1 MKRVPVI
8 LQMTPHECGAA
19 SLAMVLSYY
28 GRETTVSES
37 RRYLRSG
44 RDGLSARA
52 IAQAGREL
60 GMQVRA
66 FSMEPADLAN
76 VKLPAIVHW
85 NFDHFMVVESWSPKD
100 VRVVDPAV
108 GRRRLTQEE
117 FSAGFTGVA
126 LVMEPGEGFRPQRAQ
141 NKLTWQQFLRRILA
155 TPGTVGFLGQV
166 LGASALLQV
175 LGLVF
180 PLFTMVLI
188 DTILPA
194 QDVSMLTML
203 GSGMVILIAAQ
214 VVLGYLRSAVALYL
228 EVRLDISVMLGF
240 FEHMLRLPY
249 RYFHERTSGDLLM
262 RLGSVSV
269 IREVLTGETVSAIL
283 DGVMVVFYL
292 AVLFYWQPLFGVVTL
307 VFGALQIAIMLGTTG
322 RLYEFAE
329 RDLAAQA
336 ESQSYLVEALTG
348 IATVKA
354 SAAENRTLAHWSNLF
369 FKQLNIS
376 LKRSHL
382 AMVVGAAQE
391 ALGALAPIALLWL
404 GALWVLDGR
413 MSLGTMMAVNTVAV
427 SFLGPLTSLVGTV
440 QQMQLIG
447 ANLDRIA
454 DVLQASPEQDAQT
467 VAPAPKLAGRIEVRN
482 AGFRYH
488 PNAPWALR
496 NVSFDVYPGQK
507 IAIVGRTGS
516 GKSTLAMLLLG
527 LHELDEGEIFYDGV
541 PLAGMDYR
549 SLRSQFGV
557 VLQTPSLFSGSIRRN
572 IAAHDPDL
580 PLDAIVHAAQLAVVH
595 DEIMAMPMGYD
606 TVIAEGGVDLAGGQR
621 QRIAIARALAHNPAI
636 LALDE
641 ATSNLDAIT
650 ESIVD
655 QNLSDLDCT
664 RIVIAHRL
672 STVRN
677 ADLILVLDE
686 GVIVERGVH
695 EDLLALG
702 GVYATLVHDQDTT
715 LGSDVPIQPH
725 PGAVRKLRA

>member
-66 FSMEPADLAN
+66 FSMEPANLAQ
-76 VKLPAIVHW
+76 VKLPAIIHW
-85 NFDHFMVVESWSPKD
+85 NFDHFMVVESITPKGIQ
-100 VRVVDPAV
+100 VVDPAI
-108 GRRRLTQEE
+108 GRRKLTHEE
-117 FSAGFTGVA
+117 FGAGFTGVV
-126 LVMEPGEGFRPQRAQ
+126 LVMEPGEGFKPQKAQ
-141 NKLTWQQFLRRILA
+141 NKLTWQQFLRYILS

-194 QDVSMLTML
+194 QDVSMLNML
-203 GSGMVILIAAQ
+203 GLGMVILIASQ
-214 VVLGYLRSAVALYL
+214 VVLGYLRSAVALNL
-228 EVRLDISVMLGF
+228 EVQLDINVMLGF

-249 RYFHERTSGDLLM
+249 RYFHERTSGDLIM

-283 DGVMVVFYL
+283 DGAMVIFYM
-292 AVLFYWQPLFGVVTL
+292 AVLLYWQPVFGAVTL
-307 VFGALQIAIMLGTTG
+307 VFGALQIAIMLGTTR

-354 SAAENRTLAHWSNLF
+354 SAAEKRTLSHWSNLF

-404 GALWVLDGR
+404 GALWVLEGR
-413 MSLGTMMAVNTVAV
+413 MSLGTMMAVNTVAI

-454 DVLQASPEQDAQT
+454 DVLQASPEQDAQE
-467 VAPAPKLAGRIEVRN
+467 VKPAPRLNGRIEVRN
-482 AGFRYH
+482 AGFRYY

-496 NVSFDVYPGQK
+496 NVSFSVQPGQK

-516 GKSTLAMLLLG
+516 GKSTLALLLLG
-527 LHELDEGEIFYDGV
+527 LHELDEGEILYDGN
-541 PLAGMDYR
+541 PLASMDYR

-572 IAAHDPDL
+572 IAAHDPEL
-580 PLDAIVHAAQLAVVH
+580 PLDAIVQAAQLAVVH

-621 QRIAIARALAHNPAI
+621 QRIAIARALAHDPAI

-655 QNLSDLDCT
+655 QNLSGLECT

-677 ADLILVLDE
+677 ADLILVLDA
-686 GVIVERGVH
+686 GVIVERGTH

-702 GVYATLVHDQDTT
+702 GVYAQLVHDQDTT
-715 LGSDVPIQPH
+715 LGSDVPIRPH

>member
-66 FSMEPADLAN
+66 FSMEPADLAQ
-76 VKLPAIVHW
+76 VKLPAIIHW
-85 NFDHFMVVESWSPKD
+85 NFDHFMVVESISPKG
-100 VRVVDPAV
+100 VQVVDPAI
-108 GRRRLTQEE
+108 GRRKLTPEE
-117 FSAGFTGVA
+117 FSAGFTGVV
-126 LVMEPGEGFRPQRAQ
+126 LVMEPGEGFKPQRTQ
-141 NKLTWQQFLRRILA
+141 NKLTWQQFLRYILS

-166 LGASALLQV
+166 LGSSALLQV

-203 GSGMVILIAAQ
+203 GSGMVVLIAAQ
-214 VVLGYLRSAVALYL
+214 VVLGYLRSAVALNL
-228 EVRLDISVMLGF
+228 EVRLDINVMLGF

-249 RYFHERTSGDLLM
+249 RYFHERTSGDLIM

-283 DGVMVVFYL
+283 DGAMVVFYL
-292 AVLFYWQPLFGVVTL
+292 AVLLYWQPVFGAVTL
-307 VFGALQIAIMLGTTG
+307 VFGALQIAIMLGTTR

-354 SAAENRTLAHWSNLF
+354 SAAENRTLSHWSNLF

-404 GALWVLDGR
+404 GALWVLEGR

-454 DVLQASPEQDAQT
+454 DVLQAAPEQDAQE
-467 VAPAPKLAGRIEVRN
+467 VKPAPRLKGRIEVRN
-482 AGFRYH
+482 AGFRYY

-496 NVSFDVYPGQK
+496 NVSFSVQPGQK

-516 GKSTLAMLLLG
+516 GKSTLALLLLG
-527 LHELDEGEIFYDGV
+527 LHELDEGEILYDGV
-541 PLAGMDYR
+541 PLASMDYR

-572 IAAHDPDL
+572 IAAHDAEL
-580 PLDAIVHAAQLAVVH
+580 PLDAVVEAAQLAVVH

-641 ATSNLDAIT
+641 ATSNLDVIT

-655 QNLSDLDCT
+655 QNLSGLECT

-686 GVIVERGVH
+686 GVIVERGAH

-702 GVYATLVHDQDTT
+702 GVYATLVHDQNTT
-715 LGSDVPIQPH
+715 LGSDVPIRPH